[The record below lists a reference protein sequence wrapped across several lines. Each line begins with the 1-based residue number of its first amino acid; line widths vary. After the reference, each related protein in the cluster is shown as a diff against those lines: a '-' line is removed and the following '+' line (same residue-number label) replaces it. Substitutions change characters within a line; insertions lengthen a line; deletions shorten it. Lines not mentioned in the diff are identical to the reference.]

1 MTKTRQLDAVN
12 AEPVTVGRLN
22 GAQKLMNNDLHT
34 PPIEV
39 RTIVKD
45 RIDQH
50 LKFFEIMERIRW
62 QFTSAFGIGAALGL
76 FLALVGESSLS
87 KTIIGTVLVLGLSVA
102 GIIVQIRIYALVVV
116 IWKRILILQNY
127 ERGIVKQ
134 QAETN
139 HSLVDAL
146 LLPRI
151 GIFDSKRFQVVTVGM
166 INCFIFSLVS
176 GLSIV
181 LVVHKLQGS
190 AFSAVAAGVFITLI
204 LAGVS
209 LRLSKRYVRAV
220 EGEDSF
226 LKDVD

>member
-1 MTKTRQLDAVN
+1 MA
-12 AEPVTVGRLN
+12 
-22 GAQKLMNNDLHT
+22 NDLHT
-34 PPIEV
+34 TPIEV

-87 KTIIGTVLVLGLSVA
+87 KTIIGTILVLGLSVA

-116 IWKRILILQNY
+116 IWKRILILQHY
-127 ERGIVKQ
+127 ERGMIKQ
-134 QAETN
+134 QPEIERN
-139 HSLVDAL
+139 LIDAL

-151 GIFDSKRFQVVTVGM
+151 GIFDSKRFQVATVGM

-181 LVVHKLQGS
+181 LVVHKLNASTYS
-190 AFSAVAAGVFITLI
+190 ALTAGTLITLI
-204 LAGVS
+204 LAGTS
-209 LRLSKRYVRAV
+209 LSLSKRYVRAV
-220 EGEDSF
+220 EGEDDF
-226 LKDVD
+226 LKRR